1 MRLGLVVQELRFRV
15 QGLGVQP
22 ASGSR
27 TVAARVPAIADI
39 GMAESADVV
48 VMVATVGVVVL
59 VAMMTTMMA
68 RRRINAERKT

>member
-1 MRLGLVVQELRFRV
+1 M
-15 QGLGVQP
+15 
-22 ASGSR
+22 
-27 TVAARVPAIADI
+27 AARVPAIADI